1 MDVSTARFTD
11 RMAEIFEQE
20 GQPPIAGRILALLLV
35 SEEPRTL
42 DQLAHALR
50 ISKASAS
57 TNARLL
63 AHFGVITRARQ
74 PGDRRD
80 YYSVVPDL
88 FERTTLQ
95 RLEQWQRFTA
105 AVHEARRGVSSRS
118 RIVRARLEGYE
129 NAFAYLS
136 GAISRSLSRW
146 QRRNGG
152 RR

>member
-35 SEEPRTL
+35 SEGAHTL
-42 DQLAHALR
+42 DQLARALR
-50 ISKASAS
+50 VSKASAS

-63 AHFGVITRARQ
+63 AHFGVITRARR

-80 YYSVVPDL
+80 FYSVVPDL
-88 FERTTLQ
+88 FERTAAQ
-95 RLEQWQRFTA
+95 RLEQWERFTA
-105 AVHEARRGVSSRS
+105 AVGEARRKVPSRS
-118 RIVRARLEGYE
+118 RVVRARLKGYE
-129 NAFAYLS
+129 TAFAYLS

-146 QRRNGG
+146 HRRNGTQT
-152 RR
+152 

>member
-1 MDVSTARFTD
+1 MDVSTTRFTD

-35 SEEPRTL
+35 SEEPRSL
-42 DQLAHALR
+42 DQLAGFLR
-50 ISKASAS
+50 VSKASVS

-63 AHFGVITRARQ
+63 AHFGVITRARR

-80 YYSVVPDL
+80 FYAVVPDL
-88 FERTTLQ
+88 FERTTVQ

-105 AVHEARRGVSSRS
+105 AVGEARRRVPARS

-129 NAFAYLS
+129 SAFAHLS
-136 GAISRSLSRW
+136 GAISRSLSQW
-146 QRRNGG
+146 HRRNGT

>member
-1 MDVSTARFTD
+1 MDGPTTRFTE

-20 GQPPIAGRILALLLV
+20 GQPPIAGRVLALLLL
-35 SEEPRTL
+35 SEEPLCL
-42 DQLAHALR
+42 DQLAGALR
-50 ISKASAS
+50 VSKASAS

-63 AHFGVITRARQ
+63 AHFGVITRARL

-80 YYSVVPDL
+80 FYSVVPDL

-105 AVHEARRGVSSRS
+105 AVGEARRRVPPR
-118 RIVRARLEGYE
+118 RRVVRARLEGYE
-129 NAFAYLS
+129 TAFAYLS
-136 GAISRSLSRW
+136 GTISRSLSQW
-146 QRRNGG
+146 HRRNGT

>member
-1 MDVSTARFTD
+1 MDVSTTRFTD

-35 SEEPRTL
+35 SEEARSL
-42 DQLAHALR
+42 DQLVDSLR
-50 ISKASAS
+50 VSKASVS

-63 AHFGVITRARQ
+63 AHFGVITRARR

-80 YYSVVPDL
+80 FYAVVPDL
-88 FERTTLQ
+88 FERTTVQ

-105 AVHEARRGVSSRS
+105 AVGEARRRVPARS

-129 NAFAYLS
+129 SAFAYLS
-136 GAISRSLSRW
+136 GAISRSLSQW
-146 QRRNGG
+146 HRRNGT